1 MKKRIKFMNI
11 LSGVVIIAAMVLL
24 IHIGYLLMWPYTPAK
39 FGNDP
44 FPVENK
50 VVKQGDRIKYYVEYY
65 KLMDVP
71 VTTQCMLIDH
81 IQISFPPTS
90 SQLPKGDYALINH
103 DVYIPE
109 YVTPGKAYIS
119 IRFTFKVNSI
129 REVVVVARTE
139 EFEIIAK

>member
-1 MKKRIKFMNI
+1 MTKKIKFMNVVSAVTIAVALI
-11 LSGVVIIAAMVLL
+11 LLL
-24 IHIGYLLMWPYTPAK
+24 HVGYLLMWPYAPAK
-39 FGNDP
+39 FGNVP

-50 VVKQGDRIKYYVEYY
+50 VVKQGDRLKYFVEYY

-71 VTTQCMLIDH
+71 VTTQCMLVDH

-90 SQLPKGDYALINH
+90 SQLPKGDYALINN
-103 DVYIPE
+103 DIYIPE

-129 REVVVVARTE
+129 REVVIVARTE